1 MTLQSDVTARAWL
14 RSAICDVSVERKQ
27 NGGRTLFTKVHINS
41 MLDINVV
48 LLHSGNTKQA
58 LAKTRP
64 CTLLISQ
71 LICY

>member
-27 NGGRTLFTKVHINS
+27 KGGISPFTKVDINS

-48 LLHSGNTKQA
+48 LLHSCYTKQA

-71 LICY
+71 